1 MSELLTIIVL
11 AAGLSRR
18 MGKENK
24 LLLPFGETT
33 MLGATLSN
41 ILAARVGETLVV
53 VGHEAEEV
61 VKAISHKSQATI
73 ERSVFSDESDDKTT
87 YHLLLSTFHSP
98 RGPLSINDE
107 NDVFFRLLMN
117 NHYEK
122 GMTTTIQTGIEAAS
136 EASVGYMICLSD
148 MPFIAPEEYRFLAQ
162 QFLRILA
169 DDPQAIVQPTYAG
182 QRGNPTIF
190 ARFYRETML
199 NLTYSEGCK
208 PIVQANAA
216 HVYLVEMPTNS
227 VLKDID
233 SREEY
238 AKIGDVR

>member
-33 MLGATLSN
+33 MLAATLSN
-41 ILAARVGETLVV
+41 ILAARIGETLVV

-61 VKAISHKSQATI
+61 VDALISDSKFQISN
-73 ERSVFSDESDDKTT
+73 VNLNDKTIR
-87 YHLLLSTFHSP
+87 HSSLSTFHP
-98 RGPLSINDE
+98 KEGPLSIGAQNDG
-107 NDVFFRLLMN
+107 FLRILMN

-122 GMTTTIQTGIEAAS
+122 GMTATIQTGVEAAS
-136 EASVGYMICLSD
+136 AASLGYMICLSD
-148 MPFIAPEEYRFLAQ
+148 MPFVAPEEYRFLAQ